1 MAGFDSGNR
10 KSIMTEVICK
20 HIGNCMYNVQYKL
33 DYQGMC
39 KLSVFWAGSHFPE
52 SPFTVTVIDES
63 SNN

>member
-1 MAGFDSGNR
+1 
-10 KSIMTEVICK
+10 MTEVICK
-20 HIGNCMYNVQYKL
+20 HIGNRMYNVQYKL

-39 KLSVFWAGSHFPE
+39 KLSVFWASSHIPE